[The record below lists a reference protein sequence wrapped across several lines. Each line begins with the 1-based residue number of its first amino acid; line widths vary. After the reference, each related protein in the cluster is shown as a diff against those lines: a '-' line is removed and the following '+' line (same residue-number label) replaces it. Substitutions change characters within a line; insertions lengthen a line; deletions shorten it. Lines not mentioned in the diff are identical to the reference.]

1 MQKLINVL
9 ALSSFVVS
17 GAIIGGGV
25 YLYVQKDAILDKV
38 KDNIKEQVL
47 GGVTDALPG
56 MVGDAVPDLPSTTG
70 PALPF

>member
-25 YLYVQKDAILDKV
+25 YLYVQKDAIIDKV

-47 GGVTDALPG
+47 GGVTDALPD
-56 MVGDAVPDLPSTTG
+56 MVGDAVPGLPTTTG

>member
-25 YLYVQKDAILDKV
+25 FVYVQKDAIIDKV
-38 KDNIKEQVL
+38 KDSIKEQVL
-47 GGVTDALPG
+47 GGVTDALPE
-56 MVGDAVPDLPSTTG
+56 MVGDAVPDLPTTTG

>member
-9 ALSSFVVS
+9 AISSFVVS
-17 GAIIGGGV
+17 GAVIGGGV
-25 YLYVQKDAILDKV
+25 FLYTQKDALIDKV
-38 KDNIKEQVL
+38 KDSIKEQVL

-56 MVGDAVPDLPSTTG
+56 MVGDAVPDLPSATG

>member
-25 YLYVQKDAILDKV
+25 FVYVQKDAIIDKV
-38 KDNIKEQVL
+38 KDSIKEQVL
-47 GGVTDALPG
+47 GGVTDALPD
-56 MVGDAVPDLPSTTG
+56 MVGDAVPDLPTTTG